1 MRRRQSGEVAKAEA
15 QLRAA
20 RIGGDTS
27 WGGDEVEVALG
38 DGGAV
43 AAR

>member
-1 MRRRQSGEVAKAEA
+1 MAKAEA

-20 RIGGDTS
+20 RIGGDAS